1 MVFNM
6 KETPHMISPKDLLYI
21 EDMMNWNLIMNK
33 KIKEYLECVDSAE
46 VKELLNTAKKMHK
59 KHFKELL
66 TILE

>member
-1 MVFNM
+1 MNEIPNM
-6 KETPHMISPKDLLYI
+6 ITPKDLLYI

-33 KIKEYLECVDSAE
+33 KIKEYLGCVDSEE
-46 VKELLNTAKKMHK
+46 VVELLNKCKKMHK